1 MYESEFQSLIL
12 SHRNTFGT
20 NKTVRYADD
29 MYDRIWYP
37 LGSTGTITVT
47 NSSLVSAAPS
57 DKVKLPLK
65 IMRTAI
71 TPINSTDFLTYSW
84 PANTTDKF
92 VIYIHIAEV
101 EILKSNQ
108 KREFNIQ
115 LNGDL
120 LFGPF
125 SPSTSLTTIT
135 GQHTYTGF
143 PNYHL
148 VLIQTPNSTLPP
160 IYTAV
165 EIYTVKQL
173 VQKQTEDQDAISNAK
188 SMYGL
193 KRNWQGDPCVP
204 QAYAWDGLNCSYKVT
219 ETPRIISLNLS
230 SSGLSGDIVTALA
243 NLTMIES

>member
-1 MYESEFQSLIL
+1 
-12 SHRNTFGT
+12 
-20 NKTVRYADD
+20 

-37 LGSTGTITVT
+37 LGSSGTIKVT
-47 NSSLVSAAPS
+47 NSSLVSAALS

-84 PANTTDKF
+84 PANTTDEF

-101 EILKSNQ
+101 EQIKSNQ

-120 LFGPF
+120 LFGPL

-135 GQHTYTGF
+135 SQHTYTGF
-143 PNYHL
+143 PNYNL
-148 VLIQTPNSTLPP
+148 VLVQTPNSTLPP

-165 EIYTVKQL
+165 EIYTVKRL
-173 VQKQTEDQDAISNAK
+173 VQKQTEDQDGIYIFN
-188 SMYGL
+188 
-193 KRNWQGDPCVP
+193 
-204 QAYAWDGLNCSYKVT
+204 
-219 ETPRIISLNLS
+219 
-230 SSGLSGDIVTALA
+230 
-243 NLTMIES
+243 